1 MPADSP
7 SAGCSDLVG
16 LGRALRELRHRQG
29 LQQEAVGFDAGFG
42 QKYVGAVERG
52 RVNPSFLMLVVMT
65 RTMGVT
71 LAELVAG
78 YDRILA
84 VIDPHA
90 GADVPRCP
98 TPGALA
104 HLRKISADNAAYLER
119 AEARRARSRMRSWT

>member
-7 SAGCSDLVG
+7 SAGCSDLVA
-16 LGRALRELRHRQG
+16 LGRALRELRQRQG
-29 LQQEAVGFDAGFG
+29 LQQEAVGFDAGLG

-78 YDRILA
+78 YERMIA
-84 VIDPHA
+84 CIDPQA
-90 GADVPRCP
+90 GAEVPACP
-98 TPGALA
+98 TPAALA
-104 HLRKISADNAAYLER
+104 HLRRISRDNAAYLER
-119 AEARRARSRMRSWT
+119 AEARRAKGRMRSWT